1 MKNLKID
8 AIKQTE
14 SPPKIIKNFI
24 EPNKINDLQRLY
36 EDLPLTVHN
45 KKKNVKKKRW
55 FSG

>member
-45 KKKNVKKKRW
+45 KKQNVKKKKMV
-55 FSG
+55 